1 VGGGVAPVT
10 GRRLVAVTTPWTGTL
25 DAGSGQPAAAGAA
38 LAGAAPEVAALL
50 TALPPA
56 GGVAWIREGE
66 GFAGW
71 GEVARIP
78 VGGGAGSGRAGS
90 RPPGDR
96 FRRAAAALAELF
108 ASAEVTDE
116 VRGWGT
122 GPIAFGSFTFDPGSE
137 GSELV
142 VPSVVLGRGGG
153 RAWITRCGWDRVPGF
168 DELAGHPGGLPARAG
183 GAPGPPGAGPPAS
196 AGPPA
201 LDEASFHRAVAA
213 AREAIRRGRL
223 DKVVLSLQARV
234 TRVGRAGST
243 APYDLRR
250 VLARLA
256 AAYPSCYTFACG
268 RFVGASPE
276 LLVRREG
283 RSVRSVP
290 LAGSTRRGETAAE
303 DAALQAA
310 LLASRKDR
318 WEHDLAVVTVV
329 ESLRPLCRRLRIDPE
344 PSVLPLAN
352 VAHLATD
359 VAGELA
365 GEETALEVAGA
376 VHPTAAVCGSP
387 TRKALALIRELEGT
401 HRGRYAGPVG
411 WVGADGDGEWAIALR
426 CAEVGAT
433 SARLFAG
440 AGIVSESDPADELD
454 EVRLKLRPILSALDP
469 A

>member
-1 VGGGVAPVT
+1 VSLPAAAAPAP
-10 GRRLVAVTTPWTGTL
+10 GRRLVAVTTPWDGTL
-25 DAGSGQPAAAGAA
+25 AAAGQPAAAAA
-38 LAGAAPEVAALL
+38 PLAGAPPEVAALL
-50 TALPPA
+50 AGLPPA

-71 GEVARIP
+71 GEVARIA
-78 VGGGAGSGRAGS
+78 VGGAGSDEAGS
-90 RPPGDR
+90 GPPGDR

-116 VRGWGT
+116 VGGWGT
-122 GPIAFGSFTFDPGSE
+122 GPIAFGSFTFDPDSV

-168 DELAGHPGGLPARAG
+168 DELAGHPGGLPPPAG
-183 GAPGPPGAGPPAS
+183 GAIGPAGEAGPPAG

-201 LDEASFHRAVAA
+201 LDEASFHRAVDA

-223 DKVVLSLQARV
+223 DKVVLSLQAQVARE
-234 TRVGRAGST
+234 GS
-243 APYDLRR
+243 AEPYDLRR
-250 VLARLA
+250 VLAGLA

-283 RSVRSVP
+283 HSVRSVP
-290 LAGSTRRGETAAE
+290 LAGSTRRGATAAE

-344 PSVLPLAN
+344 PAVLPLAN

-440 AGIVSESDPADELD
+440 AGIVSESDPAAELD
-454 EVRLKLRPILSALDP
+454 EVRLKLRPILSALDQ